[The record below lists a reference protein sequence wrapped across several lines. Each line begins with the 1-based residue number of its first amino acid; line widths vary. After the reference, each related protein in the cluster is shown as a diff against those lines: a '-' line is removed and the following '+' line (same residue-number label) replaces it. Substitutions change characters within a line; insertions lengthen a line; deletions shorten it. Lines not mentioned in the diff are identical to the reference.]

1 MTVELSTVYAHLQSE
16 FKSPIPQASE
26 IEMGFLCRVES
37 DRDGVPMQD
46 DGVPKQDDG
55 VHMQDGVP
63 MQDDGVHMQ
72 DDGVPIQDDGVD
84 MQGYVKW
91 RRPPDRVWW
100 P

>member
-1 MTVELSTVYAHLQSE
+1 MTVELSTAYAHLQSE

-55 VHMQDGVP
+55 VHMQD
-63 MQDDGVHMQ
+63 DGVNM
-72 DDGVPIQDDGVD
+72 QDDGVD
-84 MQGYVKW
+84 MNRYVKW

>member
-1 MTVELSTVYAHLQSE
+1 MTVELSTAYAHLQSE

-26 IEMGFLCRVES
+26 T

-46 DGVPKQDDG
+46 DGVHMHDW
-55 VHMQDGVP
+55 VHMQY
-63 MQDDGVHMQ
+63 DGVHMQ
-72 DDGVPIQDDGVD
+72 DDGVNMQDDGVD
-84 MQGYVKW
+84 MIRYVKC